1 MATFETYHA
10 LLTLTENNM
19 RVIHWKLKGGDFN
32 VTHSRYGMYYEKLG
46 EMMDETA
53 EQMIT
58 MGHTPMNISNA
69 LMHLGKDIG
78 VDATIMNPELDY
90 NSQIADE
97 TTYKMF
103 KELYNFA
110 ARLAVDAA
118 LPADVQDIFMGH
130 AKWFRIE
137 GLYKLGR
144 SIGIIDKAAVE
155 EANANSAQTEDVE
168 VIPPAENPVIAQDHT
183 AENKPL
189 NEEQPTDAD
198 VPYDT
203 DDSDTEPLDDGG
215 EKFDDNESE
224 PSMIEPI
231 GDDM

>member
-19 RVIHWKLKGGDFN
+19 RIIHWKLKGNDFD
-32 VTHSRYGMYYEKLG
+32 VVHPRYGMYYEKLG

-53 EQMIT
+53 EVMIT
-58 MGHTPMNISNA
+58 MGHIPMNISNT

-90 NSQIADE
+90 TSKIADE

-103 KELYNFA
+103 KELYDFA
-110 ARLAVDAA
+110 SHLAVDAA

-144 SIGIIDKAAVE
+144 TVGVVTPEAAVE
-155 EANANSAQTEDVE
+155 ANAQTEDVE
-168 VIPPAENPVIAQDHT
+168 VIPPAENPVIAQNHNV
-183 AENKPL
+183 ENKLL

-198 VPYDT
+198 VAYDT
-203 DDSDTEPLDDGG
+203 DDSDAEPLDDGG
-215 EKFDDNESE
+215 ERMEDSEAE
-224 PSMIEPI
+224 PSMIEPM
-231 GDDM
+231 GDE

>member
-19 RVIHWKLKGGDFN
+19 RIIHWKLKGNDFD
-32 VTHSRYGMYYEKLG
+32 VVHPRYGMYYEKLG

-53 EQMIT
+53 EVMIT
-58 MGHTPMNISNA
+58 MGHIPMNISNT

-90 NSQIADE
+90 TSKIADE

-103 KELYNFA
+103 KELYDFA
-110 ARLAVDAA
+110 SHLVVDAA

-144 SIGIIDKAAVE
+144 TVGVVTPEATV
-155 EANANSAQTEDVE
+155 EANAQTEDVE
-168 VIPPAENPVIAQDHT
+168 VIPPAENPVIAQDHNV
-183 AENKPL
+183 ENKLL

-198 VPYDT
+198 VAYDT
-203 DDSDTEPLDDGG
+203 DDSDAEPLDNGG
-215 EKFDDNESE
+215 ERMEDSEAE
-224 PSMIEPI
+224 PSMIEPM
-231 GDDM
+231 GDE

>member
-19 RVIHWKLKGGDFN
+19 RVIHWKLKGNDFD
-32 VTHSRYGMYYEKLG
+32 VVHPRYAMYYEKIS

-53 EQMIT
+53 EIMIT
-58 MGHTPMNISNA
+58 MGHTPMNISSA
-69 LMHLGKDIG
+69 LMHLGKDTG
-78 VDATIMNPELDY
+78 VNATIMNPELDY
-90 NSQIADE
+90 TSKIADE

-103 KELYNFA
+103 KELYDFA
-110 ARLAVDAA
+110 AHLAVDAA

-144 SIGIIDKAAVE
+144 TIGIVSP
-155 EANANSAQTEDVE
+155 EAPAETTSQTEDVE
-168 VIPPAENPVIAQDHT
+168 VIPPAENPVIAQDHNV
-183 AENKPL
+183 ENKLL

-198 VPYDT
+198 VAYDT
-203 DDSDTEPLDDGG
+203 DDSDTEPLDNGG
-215 EKFDDNESE
+215 EKMEDSEAE
-224 PSMIEPI
+224 PSMIEPME
-231 GDDM
+231 DE

>member
-1 MATFETYHA
+1 
-10 LLTLTENNM
+10 
-19 RVIHWKLKGGDFN
+19 
-32 VTHSRYGMYYEKLG
+32 
-46 EMMDETA
+46 MDETA

-58 MGHTPMNISNA
+58 MGHTPMNISNT

-90 NSQIADE
+90 TSQIADE

-144 SIGIIDKAAVE
+144 SIGIIDKAAVK
-155 EANANSAQTEDVE
+155 EANANSAQTEDVD
-168 VIPPAENPVIAQDHT
+168 VILPAENPVIAQDHN

>member
-58 MGHTPMNISNA
+58 MGHTPMNISNT

-90 NSQIADE
+90 TSQIADE

-110 ARLAVDAA
+110 ACFAVDAA
-118 LPADVQDIFMGH
+118 LTADVQDIFMGH

-137 GLYKLGR
+137 GLYQLGR
-144 SIGIIDKAAVE
+144 SIGIIDKAAVK
-155 EANANSAQTEDVE
+155 EANANTAQTEDVE
-168 VIPPAENPVIAQDHT
+168 VILSAENPVIAQDHN

-231 GDDM
+231 GVDM